1 MMCIPTK
8 RISRAR
14 GSLYGKT

>member
-14 GSLYGKT
+14 GSLYGRT